1 MNMNIFKTLY
11 MSTLPF
17 ISLYSTYI
25 GIDTGMSINK
35 RIPNANPFD
44 TYSNIIGYTS
54 LGIITGLTYPI
65 SYPAFGCYVL
75 YKTKFLEKT

>member
-1 MNMNIFKTLY
+1 MNKLKTLY
-11 MSTLPF
+11 LSTLPF
-17 ISLYSTYI
+17 ISIYSTYI
-25 GIDTGMSINK
+25 GINTGMSINK
-35 RIPNANPFD
+35 RIQNENPFD

-65 SYPAFGCYVL
+65 SYPVFGCYVL